1 MNSNQSENSKGG
13 IGIAVWAALH
23 VALAVAVVMAYPWR
37 IDQSLYSIVPDSDT
51 MREIQE
57 ADAKLSARSASHIAL
72 FVGDSDFSVAADAAN
87 ELGEW
92 LEKSGQVKSA
102 FWKIPEVSLK
112 EISDFAFEN
121 RRYLQA
127 PELLEKDDSSAAN
140 FLFDKAVSRV
150 YGAFPLSDLSHLE
163 EDPYLLSANVE
174 ENLLSLMASV
184 SGGLSAREGF
194 LTIADSGNVYVL
206 IQAELADSVSSF
218 ASEGHVLADLEEK
231 LDSLKEEYPGLQ
243 IEKSGVPF
251 HSYSSSKEAKWEVAW
266 ISGVS
271 IVVILL
277 LLLAAFRSPVP
288 LLATLAS
295 IFIAILSAVGAT
307 LAVFREIHIFTF
319 VFGASIIGVS
329 IDYALHRFAEREFPL
344 KGVLLGFATT
354 ELSYIALT
362 IVDFPVLRQMAFFSM
377 VGLLSALLSVLL
389 VFPKIS
395 SRFEI
400 RAHYPSGIMQAI
412 LAAYSKAE
420 RIPPVARYVI
430 YALAAAA
437 LIPGF
442 SKLQI
447 QTDLKAL
454 YKPTAELAASEAKA
468 AQWMRSGFSPSYF
481 IVTGSSEEE
490 VLEREE
496 SLAEKLRAAEKDSL
510 LKSHLAVSEIRHSEK
525 YREKMDSL
533 LSKALPIRQ
542 RELCRLLKVNPSK
555 SEDSESGGNVPNLDS
570 HESSLSMGRQMER
583 SLWIGKIGDSYYSSV
598 IPLHASESFDIRQFA
613 DVENGVFAVNK
624 MQEVN
629 AALTELS
636 LTELSLIAFAYFAMF
651 FVLSFVFTWRDSL
664 RIVRAPILACLFTLS
679 VFGYAGIPVNFFA
692 ITGLILVLGIGIDY
706 ALFFKDARN
715 RADETAFVVLLSA
728 LTTLS
733 SFGTLS
739 FSHFAPVSVFGLSVL
754 LGISACFLLS
764 PFTRDS

>member
-1 MNSNQSENSKGG
+1 MNLDRKENSKSG
-13 IGIAVWAALH
+13 IGIFVWAALH
-23 VALAVAVVMAYPWR
+23 VALCVAVVMAYPWR
-37 IDQSLYSIVPDSDT
+37 IDQSLYSIVPDSET
-51 MREIQE
+51 TKEIQE
-57 ADAKLSARSASHIAL
+57 ADAKLSARTASHIAL
-72 FVGDSDFSVAADAAN
+72 FVGDSNFSVAANAASG
-87 ELGEW
+87 LGEW
-92 LEKSGQVKSA
+92 LENSGRVKSA
-102 FWKIPEVSLK
+102 DWRIPEVSVK
-112 EISDFAFEN
+112 GISEFAFEN
-121 RRYLQA
+121 RRYLQDA
-127 PELLEKDDSSAAN
+127 ELLEKDDSTVAGL
-140 FLFDKAVSRV
+140 LFDKAISRV

-163 EDPYLLSANVE
+163 EDPYLLSANAE
-174 ENLLSLMASV
+174 EKLLSLLASV
-184 SGGLSAREGF
+184 SGRLSAKDGF
-194 LTIADSGNVYVL
+194 LTVADSGRVYVL

-218 ASEGHVLADLEEK
+218 ASEGHVLADLDAK
-231 LDSLKEEYPGLQ
+231 IDSLKKEHPGLQ

-271 IVVILL
+271 VVFVLL
-277 LLLAAFRSPVP
+277 LLLAAFRSTVP
-288 LLATLAS
+288 IWATLAS

-395 SRFEI
+395 ARFEI
-400 RAHYPSGIMQAI
+400 CAHYPSGIMQAI
-412 LAAYSKAE
+412 LSAYSKAE
-420 RIPPVARYVI
+420 RIPRIARYVI
-430 YALAAAA
+430 YVFAAAA

-468 AQWMRSGFSPSYF
+468 AKWMRSGFSPSYF
-481 IVTGSSEEE
+481 IVAGSSEEQ

-496 SLAEKLRAAEKDSL
+496 SLAKKLREAQKDSL
-510 LKSHLAVSEIRHSEK
+510 FKGLLAVSEIRHSQK
-525 YREKMDSL
+525 YREEMDSL

-542 RELCRLLKVNPSK
+542 EELCRLLKVKCPK
-555 SEDSESGGNVPNLDS
+555 SDDLGLEGTRLAKGED
-570 HESSLSMGRQMER
+570 SLSMAQRLWR
-583 SLWIGKIGDSYYSSV
+583 SLWIGKIGDSHYSSV
-598 IPLHASESFDIRQFA
+598 VPLYASEAFDVRQFA
-613 DVENGVFAVNK
+613 DAENGIFAVNK

-636 LTELSLIAFAYFAMF
+636 LTELSLVAFAYFAMF
-651 FVLSFVFTWRDSL
+651 FVLSFVYTWRDSL
-664 RIVRAPILACLFTLS
+664 RIVRAPILSCLFTLS

-706 ALFFKDARN
+706 ALFFKDSRN
-715 RADETAFVVLLSA
+715 HADETAFVVLLSA
-728 LTTLS
+728 LTTLA
-733 SFGTLS
+733 SFGTLAL
-739 FSHFAPVSVFGLSVL
+739 SHFVPVSVFGLSVL